1 MIGALAPGQIARP
14 TGALIDYLEPLL
26 ARRGATLD
34 PAQAAALDRLQVL
47 SDELTEFRAA
57 RQSTLT
63 RIFNAPDVPRGIY
76 LWGGVGRG
84 KSFLMD
90 SFAAMVPIRRK
101 VRIHFHAFMRNVHA
115 DLHAL
120 KGEVDPLA
128 TVAARIAKRWRL
140 ICFDEFHVSDIA
152 DAMVLGRLLTALFE
166 SGVVF
171 VMTSNYPPEGLW
183 PNGLLRERFL
193 PAIALLR
200 EWLDVLEVDAGVD
213 YRLRA
218 LEHVKTFHVPAGPL
232 ADAALDRTFDAMRS
246 GPDEDPKLVIER
258 RALMARRRAARLT
271 SFAYSFFSID
281 PKETPVHK
289 FRAYRTFEENKV
301 VSSRFVELA
310 MDELDPGEVVIKTKY
325 STINFKDAL
334 SHNGAGKIM
343 RKYPT
348 NAGIDMAGTV
358 EASADPRFKS
368 GDKVIVTGYD
378 MGVAHDGGY
387 AEHVRVP
394 ADWVVR
400 RPESMTAFDAMT
412 LGTAGF
418 TAALGVMLMEH
429 NGLTPAAGPVAVTE
443 ATGGV
448 GSVAV
453 EILAKLNY
461 HVVAITGKPQEAA
474 YLKDIGAA
482 EVLLRQSLDL
492 ANIRPLGKATWAGAV
507 DNLGGDLLAS
517 LLSMM
522 KIGGT
527 VAAGGLAAD
536 YKLNTTVIPF
546 IPRGARL
553 LGVGTA
559 NCDKAPRQKNWNQLA
574 LERRPEP

>member
-1 MIGALAPGQIARP
+1 M
-14 TGALIDYLEPLL
+14 
-26 ARRGATLD
+26 
-34 PAQAAALDRLQVL
+34 
-47 SDELTEFRAA
+47 
-57 RQSTLT
+57 
-63 RIFNAPDVPRGIY
+63 
-76 LWGGVGRG
+76 
-84 KSFLMD
+84 
-90 SFAAMVPIRRK
+90 
-101 VRIHFHAFMRNVHA
+101 
-115 DLHAL
+115 
-120 KGEVDPLA
+120 
-128 TVAARIAKRWRL
+128 
-140 ICFDEFHVSDIA
+140 
-152 DAMVLGRLLTALFE
+152 
-166 SGVVF
+166 
-171 VMTSNYPPEGLW
+171 
-183 PNGLLRERFL
+183 
-193 PAIALLR
+193 
-200 EWLDVLEVDAGVD
+200 
-213 YRLRA
+213 
-218 LEHVKTFHVPAGPL
+218 
-232 ADAALDRTFDAMRS
+232 
-246 GPDEDPKLVIER
+246 
-258 RALMARRRAARLT
+258 
-271 SFAYSFFSID
+271 
-281 PKETPVHK
+281 HK

-301 VSSRFVELA
+301 VSSRFVELE

-378 MGVAHDGGY
+378 MGVSHDGGY

-429 NGLTPAAGPVAVTE
+429 NGLTPAAGPVAVTG

-492 ANIRPLGKATWAGAV
+492 ADIRPLGKATWAGAV

-517 LLSMM
+517 ILSMM

-527 VAAGGLAAD
+527 VAAVGLAAD
-536 YKLNTTVIPF
+536 YKLNTTVMPF
-546 IPRGARL
+546 ILRGVRL
-553 LGVGTA
+553 LGVDSA
-559 NCDKAPRQKNWNQLA
+559 NCDMALRQKIWNKLA
-574 LERRPEP
+574 VEWRPDRVHDLVRTIDFDELPTHFDPYLKGLVRGRTVVRIASDSHP